1 MSHDDGVMWFG
12 AMFGQVALHVT
23 RHGFQLIKELCSR
36 TILWNVVVVV
46 VFPFRASEQRECF
59 FRLIGSALNRFTV
72 TKPFCAGKIE
82 EQCILA

>member
-1 MSHDDGVMWFG
+1 MS
-12 AMFGQVALHVT
+12 

-46 VFPFRASEQRECF
+46 VFSFRASEQRERF

-72 TKPFCAGKIE
+72 T
-82 EQCILA
+82 